1 MSEAAG
7 KPREIR
13 VLVVDDSALMRQVIA
28 EALSSDPVLRVVG
41 TAADASIA
49 RRKIKDLSPDV
60 ITLDV
65 EMPDMNGLDFLS
77 RIMTLRP
84 MPVVMVSTLTQ
95 RGAETTLEAL
105 ALGAFDVVAKP
116 SQSLS
121 AAGSDLARF
130 RGEVVEKV
138 KAAAAAHVARRGSRA
153 AAPATIAAEIQNNGP
168 ATRVPAAGII
178 AIGASTGGVQAIKE
192 IIVELPRTCPPIIVT
207 QHMPEY
213 FTATFAARL
222 DRECAVSVFEAREG
236 MTIGPGQVVIAE
248 GNHHLEL
255 ARSGHRYVCRL
266 REGPLV
272 SGHRPSV
279 DVLFRSVAEV
289 AGPDALGIILTGMG
303 RDGAAGLAE
312 MRAAGARTI
321 GQNEAS
327 CVVYGMPKMAREA
340 GGVEVEMALDRIA
353 GEIMSGRRS
362 RRAATG

>member
-1 MSEAAG
+1 VTEAAG

-28 EALSSDPVLRVVG
+28 EALSSDPALRVVG

-130 RGEVVEKV
+130 RSEVVEKV

-153 AAPATIAAEIQNNGP
+153 AAPAAVAAEIPNSGP
-168 ATRVPAAGII
+168 TAGII

-222 DRECAVSVFEAREG
+222 DRECTVSVFEAQEG

-255 ARSGHRYVCRL
+255 ARSGGRYVCRL
-266 REGPLV
+266 SEGPLV

>member
-1 MSEAAG
+1 VTEAAG
-7 KPREIR
+7 KSREIR

-28 EALSSDPVLRVVG
+28 EALSSDPALRVVG

-138 KAAAAAHVARRGSRA
+138 KAAATAHVARRGSRGSRA
-153 AAPATIAAEIQNNGP
+153 SAPAVAAEISNGGP
-168 ATRVPAAGII
+168 TAGII

-192 IIVELPRTCPPIIVT
+192 IIVELPRSCPPIIVT

-222 DRECAVSVFEAREG
+222 DRECTVSVFEAQEG

-248 GNHHLEL
+248 GDHHLEL
-255 ARSGHRYVCRL
+255 ARSGNRYVCRL

-327 CVVYGMPKMAREA
+327 CVVYGMPKAARDA